1 MGLVD
6 VLMWLHDTIEE
17 KSHDMIEEKSEVDR
31 DELKSI
37 HETLIKVRDNID
49 KFVRALLESGA
60 VKEVVLGEIE
70 DMAEEPYGLNHRWAE
85 NGIRVIPGDEDNIS
99 YLTTAI
105 SACLTK
111 DRPAS
116 AITLVLENGKRVRI
130 HA

>member
-1 MGLVD
+1 MAMGLVD
-6 VLMWLHDTIEE
+6 VLMWLHDT
-17 KSHDMIEEKSEVDR
+17 IEEKSEVDR

-49 KFVRALLESGA
+49 KFVRALLESGV
-60 VKEVVLGEIE
+60 VKEVVLGEME
-70 DMAEEPYGLNHRWAE
+70 DMAEEPYELNHRWTE

-111 DRPAS
+111 DRPTS
-116 AITLVLENGKRVRI
+116 AVTLVLENGKRVRI